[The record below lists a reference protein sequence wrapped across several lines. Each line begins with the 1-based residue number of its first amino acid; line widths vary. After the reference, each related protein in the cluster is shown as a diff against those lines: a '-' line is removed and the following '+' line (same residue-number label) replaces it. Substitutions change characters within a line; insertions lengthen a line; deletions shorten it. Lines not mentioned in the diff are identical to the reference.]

1 MWTVAA
7 KQGLLCPSM
16 PHNSAP
22 EGESLSVS
30 SVPEIEQLKM
40 NSTHTAST
48 FARLLSVLQGARRLG
63 RFVWYKVSFQKF

>member
-7 KQGLLCPSM
+7 KQGLLCPST

-48 FARLLSVLQGARRLG
+48 FARTAECASGC
-63 RFVWYKVSFQKF
+63 